1 MCEDCGYACH
11 YKCMASIARECAHVV
26 ACERGQYEH
35 NICPEVGMS
44 AQKYQCAE
52 CQSNLIVGEYLSF
65 LVSSV
70 SFQNNIQNYD
80 FYKTIELN

>member
-1 MCEDCGYACH
+1 MVQAWYMCEDCGYACH

-44 AQKYQCAE
+44 AQKYECAE
-52 CQSNLIVGEYLSF
+52 CQSKLILGEYFLLFPFKIILNPLSW
-65 LVSSV
+65 VGA
-70 SFQNNIQNYD
+70 N
-80 FYKTIELN
+80 